1 MQIDAS
7 NFTAEEQMEI
17 MNQNIPQMKSNIQD
31 LANQIVG
38 QGGILNATADA
49 MAQIN
54 KATQKYDADVK
65 SMLEN
70 AGTSLQIISQVV
82 DGSGNALD
90 KNIQN
95 AEKFITANDKLI
107 EACDAQIKEIQLLMD
122 WLDKYLNKVMN
133 VESLVANLRNAYGA
147 DQRLNGSN
155 LTADNISVENINLD
169 TTAGMEYTGNPA
181 TDAAKVKSQID
192 LLLAQYEEFLK
203 NMTIATFDTGG
214 ATGTWADAQG
224 RLAFLHQKELVL
236 NATDTE
242 NILRAVDMV
251 RNMTNSLSGF
261 ANNELNDMMTQAVGM
276 LGGINTNSTLDQNV
290 HIDASF
296 PNVREHTEIEQ
307 AFENLVNMASMHAS
321 GYRD

>member
-1 MQIDAS
+1 MTVQIS
-7 NFTAEEQMEI
+7 
-17 MNQNIPQMKSNIQD
+17 SIQD
-31 LANQIVG
+31 QKL
-38 QGGILNATADA
+38 LNFV
-49 MAQIN
+49 
-54 KATQKYDADVK
+54 QKY
-65 SMLEN
+65 N
-70 AGTSLQIISQVV
+70 V
-82 DGSGNALD
+82 DKDGELNGEEL
-90 KNIQN
+90 KNIYN
-95 AEKFITANDKLI
+95 VIDEKI
-107 EACDAQIKEIQLLMD
+107 
-122 WLDKYLNKVMN
+122 N
-133 VESLVANLRNAYGA
+133 V
-147 DQRLNGSN
+147 
-155 LTADNISVENINLD
+155 NLD

-261 ANNELNDMMTQAVGM
+261 ANNELSDMMTQAVGM